1 MSRLRIIIIYIFL
14 IWFSIRI
21 CYLIFNLLLAKK
33 RINSLGKKI
42 SILPNLIAPK
52 RKLYLFI
59 VFDSFFVFSISL
71 LLLIITKDIVFLL
84 GGLFSSSLIL
94 RCLLTTY
101 LSRKN
106 GVYEKGIILGM
117 FIKYNQ
123 IRSYKIKT
131 IDEIL
136 LSLRN
141 GRAVNLKVNE
151 GNNEIIELFEHNQI
165 PRVQTV

>member
-21 CYLIFNLLLAKK
+21 CYLIFNLLLAKE

-42 SILPNLIAPK
+42 SILPNLVVPK

-71 LLLIITKDIVFLL
+71 LLLILTKDIVFLL
-84 GGLFSSSLIL
+84 GCLFSSSLIL

-165 PRVQTV
+165 PRGQIV

>member
-21 CYLIFNLLLAKK
+21 CYLIFNLLLAKE

-42 SILPNLIAPK
+42 SVLPNLVVPK

-71 LLLIITKDIVFLL
+71 LLLILTKDIVFLL
-84 GGLFSSSLIL
+84 GCLFPSSLIL

-165 PRVQTV
+165 PRGQIV

>member
-21 CYLIFNLLLAKK
+21 CYLIFNLLLAKE

-42 SILPNLIAPK
+42 SILPNLVVPK

-71 LLLIITKDIVFLL
+71 LLLILTKDIVFLL
-84 GGLFSSSLIL
+84 GCLFPSSLIL

-123 IRSYKIKT
+123 WNGNSLNGVISGINNSN
-131 IDEIL
+131 
-136 LSLRN
+136 LSMFNKLYN
-141 GRAVNLKVNE
+141 D
-151 GNNEIIELFEHNQI
+151 
-165 PRVQTV
+165 TD

>member
-21 CYLIFNLLLAKK
+21 CYLIFNLLLAKE

-42 SILPNLIAPK
+42 SILPNLVVPK

-71 LLLIITKDIVFLL
+71 LLLILTKDIVFLL
-84 GGLFSSSLIL
+84 GCLFPSSLIL

>member
-1 MSRLRIIIIYIFL
+1 MDSSDIFL

-21 CYLIFNLLLAKK
+21 CYLIFNLFLAKE

-42 SILPNLIAPK
+42 SILPNLVAPK

-71 LLLIITKDIVFLL
+71 LLLILTKDIVFLL
-84 GGLFSSSLIL
+84 GCLFSSSLIL

>member
-1 MSRLRIIIIYIFL
+1 
-14 IWFSIRI
+14 
-21 CYLIFNLLLAKK
+21 LLAKE

-42 SILPNLIAPK
+42 SVLPNLVVPK

-71 LLLIITKDIVFLL
+71 LLLILTKDIVFLL
-84 GGLFSSSLIL
+84 GCLFPSSLIL

-165 PRVQTV
+165 PRGQIV

>member
-21 CYLIFNLLLAKK
+21 CYLIFNLLLAKE
-33 RINSLGKKI
+33 RINSLGEKI
-42 SILPNLIAPK
+42 SILPNLVAPK

-71 LLLIITKDIVFLL
+71 LLLILTKDIVFLL
-84 GGLFSSSLIL
+84 GCLFSSSLIL

>member
-21 CYLIFNLLLAKK
+21 CYLIFNLLLAKE

-71 LLLIITKDIVFLL
+71 LLLILTKDIVFLL
-84 GGLFSSSLIL
+84 GCLFPSSLIL

>member
-21 CYLIFNLLLAKK
+21 CYLIFNLLLAKE

-42 SILPNLIAPK
+42 SILPNLVVPK

-71 LLLIITKDIVFLL
+71 LLLILTKDIVFLL
-84 GGLFSSSLIL
+84 GCLFPSSLIL

-131 IDEIL
+131 INEIL

>member
-21 CYLIFNLLLAKK
+21 YYLIFNLLLATE

-42 SILPNLIAPK
+42 SILPNLVAPK

-71 LLLIITKDIVFLL
+71 LLLILTKDIVFLPCC
-84 GGLFSSSLIL
+84 LFPSSLIL

>member
-21 CYLIFNLLLAKK
+21 CYLIFNLLLAKE

-71 LLLIITKDIVFLL
+71 LLLILTKDIVFLL
-84 GGLFSSSLIL
+84 GCLFPSSLIL

-131 IDEIL
+131 IDEFL

>member
-21 CYLIFNLLLAKK
+21 CYLIFNLLLAKE

-42 SILPNLIAPK
+42 SILPNLVAPK

-71 LLLIITKDIVFLL
+71 LLLILTKDIVFLL
-84 GGLFSSSLIL
+84 GCLFSSSLIL

-151 GNNEIIELFEHNQI
+151 GSNEIIELFEHNQI

>member
-21 CYLIFNLLLAKK
+21 CYLIFNLLLAKE

-42 SILPNLIAPK
+42 SILPNLVVPK

-71 LLLIITKDIVFLL
+71 LLLILTKDIVFLL
-84 GGLFSSSLIL
+84 GCLFPSSLIL

-165 PRVQTV
+165 PRGQIV